1 MRETPAAKTP
11 DRRVPPAEA
20 TLQVIVGRWKTLI
33 LWHLFQGSAQG
44 GIFSDGTG
52 REPQTGGCGHVQG
65 GRNAHAELIKL
76 PRMKGK
82 IW

>member
-44 GIFSDGTG
+44 GIFSDGALG
-52 REPQTGGCGHVQG
+52 ASLRPAVAAMCKGG
-65 GRNAHAELIKL
+65 ET
-76 PRMKGK
+76 RMRS
-82 IW
+82 